1 MPDNLIY
8 SNDTTLNHPIAYTFP
23 ASVISF
29 NEAVT
34 KENSNRTCTVFDS
47 TWKVIDLDAVELQ
60 RAQSQRRNRT
70 STCDN
75 AVGVFINT
83 NPRMLLI
90 EYKLNIRNTC
100 DSISQQELDSKVA
113 GSIALLSQSPAI
125 YKTSYIV
132 FSDRIVNQ
140 AYNKLRRFKGNRR
153 EYIAV
158 TIRQLKELLQE

>member
-8 SNDTTLNHPIAYTFP
+8 SNDTTLNHPIARSYP
-23 ASVISF
+23 VSVISF
-29 NEAVT
+29 NDAVC
-34 KENSNRTCTVFDS
+34 KENSNKSCTLFDA
-47 TWKVIDLDAVELQ
+47 TWRVIDLDAVELQ
-60 RAQSQRRNRT
+60 RAQRQGRDRT

-75 AVGVFINT
+75 AVGVLINA

-100 DSISQQELDSKVA
+100 DSVSQQELDSKVA
-113 GSIALLSQSPAI
+113 GSIALLSQEPSV

-132 FSDRIVNQ
+132 FTDKIVNQ

-158 TIRQLKELLQE
+158 TIQKLKELL